1 MVVAATWLI
10 HPWLW
15 PPCSSSAPKITSTIV
30 SWFEVFNRY
39 GNLWVQ
45 YGRGRKHSINHSKGV
60 AAVFHLDVKSTS
72 PTGALESWNPSK
84 NRSIS
89 DGVNMQSNGV
99 NMQSN
104 GVIFSGEIWKVFN
117 PISLRPSESQTTCLD
132 HACEQAVC
140 IDPLQ
145 TSKGTQIMSWKSVI
159 SIFTCSHR
167 FRFKIL

>member
-39 GNLWVQ
+39 PNLWVQ

-72 PTGALESWNPSK
+72 PTGALGSWNPSK

-99 NMQSN
+99 TMQSN
-104 GVIFSGEIWKVFN
+104 GVFFSGEILKVFN

-132 HACEQAVC
+132 HAWHSNHVLK
-140 IDPLQ
+140 ISDKHFYLQ
-145 TSKGTQIMSWKSVI
+145 PSLQIQDS
-159 SIFTCSHR
+159 
-167 FRFKIL
+167 LGL